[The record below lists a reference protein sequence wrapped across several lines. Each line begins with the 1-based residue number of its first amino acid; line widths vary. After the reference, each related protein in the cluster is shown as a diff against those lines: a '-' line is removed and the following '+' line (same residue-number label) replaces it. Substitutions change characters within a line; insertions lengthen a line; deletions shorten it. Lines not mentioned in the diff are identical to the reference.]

1 MQKLFIKTWMIYW
14 FVIILIPVK
23 SIYPATYQAFFLQL
37 TFVVLVF
44 LSFYFTSTILGTKE
58 IDENNFF
65 VINKSYTYIK
75 IAMILS
81 LIGFLFLIYDKVFI
95 QGINYSEGLAFARE
109 QWRQQGEG
117 REVEVSSI
125 FSVFGYLFSSS
136 YFVAAILSITQNN
149 ILTTYQRFGTLLLC
163 LLFSISNTIITGGRS
178 TLFLFVVFILIS
190 LSSRNLITLQKSIFN
205 KKLSLV
211 LFFIFLFIATYFI
224 LIFYQRAELSDTDA
238 NLYVLNFL
246 PYLGLMPVEWYDNLL
261 RKLGLSL
268 FSYDEWFLSGRFPSL
283 PGAFLHQFGAFGFVF
298 ASIFLGSINAI
309 LKRWRKLCPT
319 HLFPLGTLIMV
330 EVILIL
336 SPLLFAGDF
345 LSFPFILTELII
357 IFYIDKIIQLNLF
370 LSNDKL

>member
-1 MQKLFIKTWMIYW
+1 
-14 FVIILIPVK
+14 
-23 SIYPATYQAFFLQL
+23 
-37 TFVVLVF
+37 
-44 LSFYFTSTILGTKE
+44 
-58 IDENNFF
+58 
-65 VINKSYTYIK
+65 
-75 IAMILS
+75 MILS

-246 PYLGLMPVEWYDNLL
+246 PYLGLMPVEWYENFLDDSTFSSISLMLVLGLSYLTHSFATTAAIIDGPIENSILIFVHANNLL

-357 IFYIDKIIQLNLF
+357 IFYIDKIIQLNFF